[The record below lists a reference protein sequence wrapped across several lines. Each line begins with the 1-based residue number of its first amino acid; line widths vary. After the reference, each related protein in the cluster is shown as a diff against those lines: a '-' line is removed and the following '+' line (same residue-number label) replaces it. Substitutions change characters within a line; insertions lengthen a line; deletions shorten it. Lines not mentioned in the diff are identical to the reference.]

1 MSRQM
6 KLRPKKRFGQ
16 HFLRDTGILNRLV
29 ERLNPGPGDLFLEV
43 GAGSGALSERL
54 AARGATL
61 VAVEVD
67 GDQIP
72 QLITALS
79 PFPSAVVEHADI
91 LTLDV
96 EKTVSPYLAD
106 GRRLRIAGNLPYNIA
121 TAIIERL
128 FELRLPVVDMTFL
141 LQLEVAQRITSM
153 PRRRHYGYFSVL
165 CQHLSEVE
173 IGFRI
178 RPGVFYPPPK
188 VMSAVVTLRPRC
200 ETSDRQFVKVLL
212 WLAKAAFAHRRK
224 TIANSMRFH
233 PELAS
238 ISEPLLSKA
247 GIRGGRR
254 AEELTVQEYACLARV
269 CLDNL
274 PHAGANKI

>member
-96 EKTVSPYLAD
+96 KKTVSPYLAD
-106 GRRLRIAGNLPYNIA
+106 G
-121 TAIIERL
+121 
-128 FELRLPVVDMTFL
+128 
-141 LQLEVAQRITSM
+141 
-153 PRRRHYGYFSVL
+153 
-165 CQHLSEVE
+165 
-173 IGFRI
+173 
-178 RPGVFYPPPK
+178 
-188 VMSAVVTLRPRC
+188 
-200 ETSDRQFVKVLL
+200 
-212 WLAKAAFAHRRK
+212 
-224 TIANSMRFH
+224 
-233 PELAS
+233 
-238 ISEPLLSKA
+238 
-247 GIRGGRR
+247 
-254 AEELTVQEYACLARV
+254 
-269 CLDNL
+269 
-274 PHAGANKI
+274 